1 MVFLFQFLKNLEVL
15 VKHYQDVKKR
25 KAPYFQMKS
34 LSLLGGDHRLNQR
47 ACWLLTLLLLGVWA
61 R

>member
-15 VKHYQDVKKR
+15 VKHYQDVQKR

-34 LSLLGGDHRLNQR
+34 CHSLEGITDSIKELAG
-47 ACWLLTLLLLGVWA
+47 C
-61 R
+61 